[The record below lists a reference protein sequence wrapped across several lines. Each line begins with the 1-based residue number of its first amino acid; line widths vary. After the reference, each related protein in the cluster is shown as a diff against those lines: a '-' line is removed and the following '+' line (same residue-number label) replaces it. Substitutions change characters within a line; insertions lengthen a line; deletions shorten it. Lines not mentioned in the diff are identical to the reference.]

1 MSNHQPPISNYPAL
15 PQSEVPH
22 LTTAQMVEVDRAM
35 MEDYRIELMQ
45 MMENAGRNLAHLAR
59 ARFLDGVP
67 RGKSVLVLA
76 GSGGNGG
83 GALVCARRLHNWGA
97 KVHVATTKSIEAFQ
111 GIPAHQLDILQR
123 MGVTLTPAAVPSPA
137 EPPALIIDGIIG
149 YSLRGAPRGI
159 AAEMIRR
166 ANDLPAPV
174 LALDVPSGI
183 ATDGAVQ
190 SPAIRAAATLTLT
203 LALPKI
209 AFRRAA
215 VLALTGALFLADISV
230 PPELYTALGISVG
243 HIFAES
249 EIVQLKSQI

>member
-1 MSNHQPPISNYPAL
+1 
-15 PQSEVPH
+15 
-22 LTTAQMVEVDRAM
+22 MVEVDRAM

-59 ARFLDGVP
+59 ARFLNGNP
-67 RGKSVLVLA
+67 RGKSVQVLA

-97 KVHVATTKSIEAFQ
+97 KVHVATTKSAVDFQ
-111 GIPAHQLDILQR
+111 GVPAHQLDILQR
-123 MGVTLTPAAVPSPA
+123 MGVKISVGAPTFPA

-149 YSLRGAPRGI
+149 YSLRGNPRGI

-166 ANDLPAPV
+166 ANAAAAPV

-190 SPAIRAAATLTLT
+190 APVIRAAATMT

-209 AFRRAA
+209 AFRRTE
-215 VLALTGALFLADISV
+215 VLTLAGELFLADISV
-230 PPELYTALGISVG
+230 PPELYVAQGISVG
-243 HIFAES
+243 PIFAKN